1 MYDIYQAGRALFNRN
16 ASLGERVTTVALA
29 GLSVFGP
36 GGGWTA
42 LGDNLQN
49 VRRIASGRLKG
60 YIRGDTDLGGGLEGA
75 KSLFRQ
81 LSGRDPSGSFDRV
94 VLEDGREVVFRSE
107 SRTGTPKLEI
117 VDHEQKSLEKIT
129 FRDR

>member
-1 MYDIYQAGRALFNRN
+1 M
-16 ASLGERVTTVALA
+16 
-29 GLSVFGP
+29 
-36 GGGWTA
+36 
-42 LGDNLQN
+42 GDNLQN